1 MDSAQIWD
9 RDSVIHLID
18 TSKAALA
25 KALWTIY
32 QRQTTDE
39 QRDQATRVA
48 NGRGFNSRD
57 AQFLSDVARKLPAYS
72 FNLTDRQVAKVR
84 PMMRK
89 YWRQLLEEI
98 ELKGGTVTRSCNREI
113 ALAESS
119 LNSER
124 ATIEAAPTFNRSNAN
139 PLFGAY
145 AM

>member
-1 MDSAQIWD
+1 MENAKVWD
-9 RDSVIHLID
+9 RESVIDLID

-32 QRQTTDE
+32 QRQTADE
-39 QRDQATRVA
+39 QREQATRVA
-48 NGRGFNSRD
+48 NSRGFNSRD

-98 ELKGGTVTRSCNREI
+98 ELKGGAVVKTRKRETAI
-113 ALAESS
+113 ER
-119 LNSER
+119 EMQR
-124 ATIEAAPTFNRSNAN
+124 ATQQAAPAFNHELVN

-145 AM
+145 AL